1 MSERNQTERGAL
13 YLVATPIGNL
23 DDITYRAVKVLGE
36 CDFIAAEDTRVTAK
50 LLSAYGISKPML
62 TYEQHSIKRSGSE
75 IIRRL
80 SEGKTCALVTDAGT
94 PGISDPGE
102 DIVRLCAENG
112 IKVIPIPGACAAVN
126 ALIVS
131 ALPTRRFV
139 FEGFLDGKPSE
150 KKKRLEELSYETR
163 TMIFYE
169 APHRIAATVSLM
181 AEVLGSNR
189 RASFCRELT
198 KLNEEIIRTTLGE
211 AVAMLAESSKGE
223 YVIVISGRDTT
234 ENDSFF
240 SEMTVAEHIEY
251 YLSLGLDKMSAI
263 KSTAKDRGVPKNE
276 IYKEFAVKK
285 DRQQ

>member
-1 MSERNQTERGAL
+1 MSERNMTEKGAL

-62 TYEQHSIKRSGSE
+62 THEQHSIKKSGAE
-75 IIRRL
+75 IIKRL
-80 SEGKTCALVTDAGT
+80 SRGETCALVTDAGT

-102 DIVRLCAENG
+102 NIVALCAENG

-131 ALPTRRFV
+131 GLSTRRFV
-139 FEGFLDGKPSE
+139 FEGFLEGKTGE
-150 KKKRLEELSYETR
+150 KKKRLEEMVSETR

-169 APHRIAATVSLM
+169 APHRIAATVALM
-181 AEVLGSNR
+181 SEIFGSDR

-198 KLNEEIIRTTLGE
+198 KLNEEVIRTTLGQAE
-211 AVAMLAESSKGE
+211 KMLAENARGE
-223 YVIVISGRDTT
+223 YVIAVSGRSST
-234 ENDSFF
+234 ESDAFF
-240 SEMTVAEHIEY
+240 AEMTVSQHVEY
-251 YLSLGLDKMSAI
+251 YISLGLDKMTAI
-263 KSTAKDRGVPKNE
+263 KNTAKDRGVPKNE
-276 IYKEFAVKK
+276 IYKEFTVKK
-285 DRQQ
+285 TDKQ